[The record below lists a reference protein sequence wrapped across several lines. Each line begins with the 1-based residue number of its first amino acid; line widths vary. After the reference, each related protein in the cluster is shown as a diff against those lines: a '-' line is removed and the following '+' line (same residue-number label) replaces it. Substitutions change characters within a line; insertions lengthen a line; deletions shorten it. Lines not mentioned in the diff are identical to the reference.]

1 MREELDKKL
10 VETYPELYKNRH
22 GDIRKTLM
30 GFGFEVGDGW
40 YHIIDTLSC
49 ALTVSHREAKNSLEF
64 WTNNL
69 GKEVWKDRIGTQ
81 EDIDKAQK
89 KFDETPC
96 PVADQVKEKFGTLR
110 FYVDSATDK
119 HYNYI
124 DFAELMSGR
133 TCEECGK
140 PGQTYYMGWHRT
152 LCDEHA
158 DENYGEDAAE
168 YRNKTGKWA
177 EDREL

>member
-1 MREELDKKL
+1 MNEELDKKL
-10 VETYPELYKNRH
+10 VETYPELYKNRD
-22 GDIRKTLM
+22 GDIRETLM
-30 GFGFEVGDGW
+30 GFGFEVGNGW
-40 YHIIDTLSC
+40 YQIIDTLSC
-49 ALTVSHREAKNSLEF
+49 ALTMSHRSAKDSLEY
-64 WTNNL
+64 WKSNL
-69 GKEVWKDRIGTQ
+69 DKEMWKGRVGTQ

-96 PVADQVKEKFGTLR
+96 PVAVQVKEKFGTLR
-110 FYVDSATDK
+110 FYVDGATDK

-140 PGQTYYMGWHRT
+140 QGQTYYMGWHRT

-158 DENYGEDAAE
+158 DENYGDEAGE
-168 YRNKTGKWA
+168 YRNKTGKWSQYK
-177 EDREL
+177 E

>member
-10 VETYPELYKNRH
+10 VETYPELYANRH
-22 GDIRKTLM
+22 GDMKETLM
-30 GFGFEVGDGW
+30 CWGFDCGDGW
-40 YHIIDTLSC
+40 YQIIDSLSC
-49 ALTVSHREAKNSLEF
+49 ALTMSHRSAKERLEY

-69 GKEVWKDRIGTQ
+69 GKEMWKGRVGTQ
-81 EDIDKAQK
+81 EDIDEAQK
-89 KFDETPC
+89 KFDETHC
-96 PVADQVKEKFGTLR
+96 PVAMQVKEKYGTLR
-110 FYVDSATDK
+110 FYVNGATDAQ
-119 HYNYI
+119 YNYI

-158 DENYGEDAAE
+158 DENYGEDAAD
-168 YRNKTGKWA
+168 YRNKTGEWSKD
-177 EDREL
+177 EKV